1 MSFFWLLIAI
11 YIGYFFV
18 VLSKTKKSDFESNKS
33 QLSKDIILEF
43 IFVPIII
50 VAIPFV
56 FKILYQLVF

>member
-18 VLSKTKKSDFESNKS
+18 VLSKIKKSGFDSNKS
-33 QLSKDIILEF
+33 RLSKDIILEF

-50 VAIPFV
+50 VAILFV